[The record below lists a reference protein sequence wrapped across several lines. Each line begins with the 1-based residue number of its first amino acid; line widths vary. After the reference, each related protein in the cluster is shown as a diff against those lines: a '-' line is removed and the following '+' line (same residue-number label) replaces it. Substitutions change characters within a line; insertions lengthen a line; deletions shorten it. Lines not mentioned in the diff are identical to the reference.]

1 MTNTYSK
8 GFSKR
13 NSFVDLTMLIKRLS
27 HMITLAIAEDHQML
41 IDGVK
46 AFFEYDEEVNIIGTV
61 NNGQDLIKL
70 VSLKQPK
77 LVITDIRMPIMD
89 GIQATKLI
97 KQQFPHI
104 RVLAMTMF
112 DQPDAIKQML
122 DAGATGYILKNS
134 GIKMLSKAIVT
145 VANGETFFDPNV
157 AFNFMNDYIED
168 NVKIGK
174 TDKVVLSNREKEIL
188 HLIANGKT
196 SKEIANELFIAK
208 TTVDTHR
215 KNMIRKLQL
224 NSGNELIKYA
234 IDKKY
239 QF

>member
-1 MTNTYSK
+1 M
-8 GFSKR
+8 
-13 NSFVDLTMLIKRLS
+13 
-27 HMITLAIAEDHQML
+27 AEDHQML

-46 AFFEYDEEVNIIGTV
+46 SFYEYDDKINIIGTV
-61 NNGQDLIKL
+61 NNGDDLVKL
-70 VSLKQPK
+70 VALKQPK

-89 GIQATKLI
+89 GIQATRIIKNKL
-97 KQQFPHI
+97 PHI
-104 RVLAMTMF
+104 HVLAMTMF

-157 AFNFMNDYIED
+157 AFNFMNDYIDD
-168 NVKIGK
+168 NVTIGK
-174 TDKVVLSNREKEIL
+174 SSNVILSNRENEIL
-188 HLIANGKT
+188 GLIANGKT
-196 SKEIANELFIAK
+196 SKEISEILFIAK

-215 KNMIRKLQL
+215 KNMIRKLDFA
-224 NSGNELIKYA
+224 SANELVKYA
-234 IDKKY
+234 IDMKY

>member
-1 MTNTYSK
+1 
-8 GFSKR
+8 
-13 NSFVDLTMLIKRLS
+13 
-27 HMITLAIAEDHQML
+27 MITIAMAEDHQML

-46 AFFEYDEEVNIIGTV
+46 SFFEYDEHINIIGTV
-61 NNGQDLIKL
+61 NNGEDLVKL
-70 VSLKQPK
+70 VCLKQPK

-89 GIQATKLI
+89 GIEATKTI
-97 KQQFPHI
+97 KQKLPHI
-104 RVLAMTMF
+104 NVLAMTMF

-157 AFNFMNDYIED
+157 AFNFMNSYIDD
-168 NVKIGK
+168 NVVLGKSDKI
-174 TDKVVLSNREKEIL
+174 VLSKREQEIL
-188 HLIANGKT
+188 GLIAEGKT
-196 SKEIANELFIAK
+196 SKEIAETLFIAK

-215 KNMIRKLQL
+215 KNMIRKLKF
-224 NSGNELIKYA
+224 STGNELVKYA

>member
-1 MTNTYSK
+1 
-8 GFSKR
+8 
-13 NSFVDLTMLIKRLS
+13 
-27 HMITLAIAEDHQML
+27 MITIIMAEDHQML

-46 AFFEYDEEVNIIGTV
+46 SFFEYDDNINIIGAV
-61 NNGQDLIKL
+61 NNGDDLVKI
-70 VSLKQPK
+70 VNLKQPK

-89 GIQATKLI
+89 GIQATRII
-97 KQQFPHI
+97 KKNMPHI
-104 RVLAMTMF
+104 NVLAMTMF

-145 VANGETFFDPNV
+145 VASGDTFFDPNV
-157 AFNFMNDYIED
+157 AFNFMNNYIDE
-168 NVKIGK
+168 NVTIGK
-174 TDKVVLSNREKEIL
+174 SDKVTLSNREKEIL
-188 HLIANGKT
+188 GLIANGKT
-196 SKEIANELFIAK
+196 SREISEILFIAK

-215 KNMIRKLQL
+215 KNMIRKLDL
-224 NSGNELIKYA
+224 TSGNELVKYA

>member
-1 MTNTYSK
+1 
-8 GFSKR
+8 
-13 NSFVDLTMLIKRLS
+13 
-27 HMITLAIAEDHQML
+27 MITIIMAEDHQML

-46 AFFEYDEEVNIIGTV
+46 SFFEYDDEINIIGAV
-61 NNGQDLIKL
+61 NNGDELVKL
-70 VSLKQPK
+70 VTLKQPK

-89 GIQATKLI
+89 GIQATRII
-97 KQQFPHI
+97 KKNMPHI
-104 RVLAMTMF
+104 NVLAMTMF

-145 VANGETFFDPNV
+145 VASGETFFDPNV
-157 AFNFMNDYIED
+157 AFNFMNNYIDD
-168 NVKIGK
+168 NVTIGK
-174 TDKVVLSNREKEIL
+174 SNKVILSNREKEIL
-188 HLIANGKT
+188 SLIANGNT
-196 SKEIANELFIAK
+196 SREISEKLFIAK

-215 KNMIRKLQL
+215 KNMIRKLDL
-224 NSGNELIKYA
+224 ASGNELVKYA

>member
-1 MTNTYSK
+1 
-8 GFSKR
+8 
-13 NSFVDLTMLIKRLS
+13 
-27 HMITLAIAEDHQML
+27 MITIAIAEDHQML
-41 IDGVK
+41 IDGIK
-46 AFFEYDEEVNIIGTV
+46 AFFEYDEDINFIGTV
-61 NNGQDLIKL
+61 NNGEDLVKL

-77 LVITDIRMPIMD
+77 LVITDIRMPILD
-89 GIQATKLI
+89 GIQATRQI
-97 KQQFPHI
+97 KKQFPHI
-104 RVLAMTMF
+104 HVLAMTMF
-112 DQPDAIKQML
+112 DQPEAIKQML

-145 VANGETFFDPNV
+145 VAGGETFFDPNV

-168 NVKIGK
+168 NVTIGK

-188 HLIANGKT
+188 HLIANAKT
-196 SKEIANELFIAK
+196 SKNIAEELFIAK

-224 NSGNELIKYA
+224 SNGNELIKYA
-234 IDKKY
+234 IEKKY

>member
-1 MTNTYSK
+1 
-8 GFSKR
+8 
-13 NSFVDLTMLIKRLS
+13 
-27 HMITLAIAEDHQML
+27 MITIAIAEDHQML

-46 AFFEYDEEVNIIGTV
+46 SFFEYDEDINIIGTV
-61 NNGQDLIKL
+61 NNGQELVKL

-89 GIQATKLI
+89 GIQATKEI
-97 KQQFPHI
+97 KTKFPHI
-104 RVLAMTMF
+104 KVLAMTMF

-134 GIKMLSKAIVT
+134 GIKMLSEAIQT
-145 VANGETFFDPNV
+145 VAKGETFFDKNV
-157 AFNFMNDYIED
+157 ALNFMNDYVQD
-168 NVKIGK
+168 SVKIGK
-174 TDKVVLSNREKEIL
+174 SDKVVLSNREKEIL

-196 SKEIANELFIAK
+196 SKEISEELFIAK

-215 KNMIRKLQL
+215 KNMIRKLDL

-234 IDKKY
+234 IEKKY
-239 QF
+239 EF

>member
-1 MTNTYSK
+1 
-8 GFSKR
+8 
-13 NSFVDLTMLIKRLS
+13 
-27 HMITLAIAEDHQML
+27 MITIAMAEDHQML
-41 IDGVK
+41 IDGVI
-46 AFFEYDEEVNIIGTV
+46 AFFEYDEDIKFIGSV
-61 NNGQDLIKL
+61 NNGQDLVKL
-70 VSLKQPK
+70 VALKQPK
-77 LVITDIRMPIMD
+77 LVITDIRMPILD
-89 GIQATKLI
+89 GIQATQQI
-97 KQQFPHI
+97 KKQFPHI
-104 RVLAMTMF
+104 HVLAMTMF

-145 VANGETFFDPNV
+145 VASGETFFDPNV

-168 NVKIGK
+168 NVTVGK

-196 SKEIANELFIAK
+196 SKEIAEELFIAK

-224 NSGNELIKYA
+224 TNGNELIKYA
-234 IDKKY
+234 IERKY
-239 QF
+239 EF